1 MLDLLYNL
9 MLESTGR
16 LQKCR
21 IYEMTDNK
29 TARSTIAYLIVR
41 DQAHENAF
49 AKALE
54 TLGVNWGATLPIP
67 KTNAEQFPE
76 VKKLLDMGLQSM
88 QYTFSADD
96 ESQAGKLYRGAS
108 PSNDGTE
115 LSTAVMP
122 EGFPMTI
129 APERREEFS
138 PGLDPELLALIQA
151 TAEVEIASTNG
162 ATK

>member
-1 MLDLLYNL
+1 VLDLLYNL

-21 IYEMTDNK
+21 IYEMTANK
-29 TARSTIAYLIVR
+29 AARSTIAYLIVR

-54 TLGVNWGATLPIP
+54 SLGVNWGSVLPIP
-67 KTNAEQFPE
+67 KTSAEQFPE
-76 VKKLLDMGLQSM
+76 VKDLLDRGLQSI
-88 QYTFSADD
+88 QYTFSADNLR
-96 ESQAGKLYRGAS
+96 QVAKLCRGAS

-115 LSTAVMP
+115 LSVEVMP
-122 EGFPMTI
+122 AGVPITL

-138 PGLDPELLALIQA
+138 PGVDPELLALIQA
-151 TAEVEIASTNG
+151 TAEIEIANAEEIG
-162 ATK
+162 N